1 MISFWIFPGYAK
13 VMKSNLKRANYYEI
27 CLTSKILVKALK
39 RKKNLEN
46 LKSNKNNAQIANH
59 FKRKII
65 FKTKFLYLSKS
76 LLFTLLA

>member
-39 RKKNLEN
+39 RKKTLKISNQIKTMPRLQTISREKSSLKQNFYIYLNLC
-46 LKSNKNNAQIANH
+46 
-59 FKRKII
+59 
-65 FKTKFLYLSKS
+65 YLPC
-76 LLFTLLA
+76 